1 MEVANILDIDGNQW
15 ELQDVEARNRIE
27 EVVVE
32 NSKIIDIILD
42 GTFIFN
48 AKMKYL
54 GEDETYKYYNFWWGE
69 QNGRHEGIL
78 SYIEVIPRNTNTDK
92 ILNLNMNIL
101 QNANASIIQRT
112 QHYAG
117 SNNSGI
123 LTYITDATA
132 NPQWVISGMGIL
144 RRKK

>member
-1 MEVANILDIDGNQW
+1 MEVVNTLDIDGTQW
-15 ELQDVEARNRIE
+15 EMQDGVARNRIE

-69 QNGRHEGIL
+69 QIVRHEGSL
-78 SYIEVIPRNTNTDK
+78 SAIEVIPQNTTTDK
-92 ILNLNMNIL
+92 ILNLNMNML
-101 QNANASIIQRT
+101 QRGNADLVQRT
-112 QHYAG
+112 QHLTG
-117 SNNSGI
+117 SNSSGM
-123 LTYITDATA
+123 LTYITNTSAD
-132 NPQWVISGMGIL
+132 PEWVISGMGVL

>member
-1 MEVANILDIDGNQW
+1 MEVVNTLDIDGTQW
-15 ELQDVEARNRIE
+15 EIQDEKARNRIE

-42 GTFIFN
+42 GTFIFK

-54 GEDETYKYYNFWWGE
+54 GEDETYKYYNFWWEE
-69 QNGRHEGIL
+69 QNGRHEGII
-78 SYIEVIPRNTNTDK
+78 SAISVIPPNTNTDK

-101 QNANASIIQRT
+101 QNANANIIQRT

-117 SNNSGI
+117 PNNSGI
-123 LTYITDATA
+123 LTYISNASEKP
-132 NPQWVISGMGIL
+132 NWVISGMGIL

>member
-1 MEVANILDIDGNQW
+1 MEVVNTLDIDGTQW
-15 ELQDVEARNRIE
+15 EIQDVVARNRIE

-54 GEDETYKYYNFWWGE
+54 GEDETYKYYNFWWVE
-69 QNGRHEGIL
+69 QTVRHEGIL
-78 SYIEVIPRNTNTDK
+78 SNIQVIPRNTNTDK

-101 QNANASIIQRT
+101 QRGNENLIQCT
-112 QHYAG
+112 QHFAG
-117 SNNSGI
+117 SNNSGMV
-123 LTYITDATA
+123 TYIA
-132 NPQWVISGMGIL
+132 NTSAAPEWIISGMGIL
-144 RRKK
+144 RRTK